1 MRIRIPP
8 FCRRRATAPAN
19 PNVNFTVKQATVR
32 DLGSGWAGDAAN
44 WPIHYKLYTSEDAF
58 CEALKAKATTDTIAA
73 PNGIVAHTLALQP
86 YTKPPSTGNED
97 RHTVQHWELPS
108 GQWTFVGVFDGAYEP
123 SPACYH
129 GLRSRRDIGHSGHE
143 TSEHAAQSLPS
154 VIRSHLESVL
164 TDDPDAA
171 PDAIGDAFSEAIQV
185 FDKSLEVDLK
195 TALPENFESLSDEEL
210 QVVINDRAS
219 GGRIYTKVVRC
230 MCSVCPVV
238 AVIDPARGNL
248 WIVHHGEKD
257 RQEISRRL
265 Y

>member
-1 MRIRIPP
+1 MD
-8 FCRRRATAPAN
+8 
-19 PNVNFTVKQATVR
+19 FTVKQATVR
-32 DLGSGWAGDAAN
+32 DLGSGWTGDAAN
-44 WPIHYKLYTSEDAF
+44 WPIHYKSYTSEDAF
-58 CEALKAKATTDTIAA
+58 CEALKVKATTDTVAA

-86 YTKPPSTGNED
+86 YTKPPSTGSQD

-108 GQWTFVGVFDGAYEP
+108 GQWTFVSVFDGAYEAP
-123 SPACYH
+123 PTCYH
-129 GLRSRRDIGHSGHE
+129 DLRSRRDIGHSGHE
-143 TSEHAAQSLPS
+143 TSEHAARSLPS
-154 VIRSHLESVL
+154 VIRSHLESIL
-164 TDDPDAA
+164 TDD

-185 FDKSLEVDLK
+185 SDKSLEVDLK

-265 Y
+265 S